1 MKRPFAVVLLDE
13 IEKAH
18 PKVLT
23 TLLQLLDEGVLRDQ
37 KNREVSFRDTIVL
50 ATSNAGADRIRE
62 LIDDGHDIA
71 KLKDELTNELIANG
85 EFKPEFLN
93 RFDEICV
100 FKPLSKE
107 DLGKIFDLILKGV
120 NKTLEPQKIT
130 VEVDDDAKDFMV
142 EKGYDPKLGARP
154 MRRVVQS
161 YVENILAKAMLA
173 GNLGAG
179 GNLRIDKE
187 MLDGEDEDDD

>member
-1 MKRPFAVVLLDE
+1 
-13 IEKAH
+13 
-18 PKVLT
+18 
-23 TLLQLLDEGVLRDQ
+23 
-37 KNREVSFRDTIVL
+37 
-50 ATSNAGADRIRE
+50 
-62 LIDDGHDIA
+62 
-71 KLKDELTNELIANG
+71 
-85 EFKPEFLN
+85 
-93 RFDEICV
+93 V

-130 VEVDDDAKDFMV
+130 MEVDDDAKDFMV

>member
-23 TLLQLLDEGVLRDQ
+23 TLLQLLDEGVLRDI
-37 KNREVSFRDTIVL
+37 KNREVSFRDTIVV

-62 LIDDGHDIA
+62 LIDAGTDLA
-71 KLKDELTNELIANG
+71 EVKDDLMNELIANG

-100 FKPLSKE
+100 FKPLSKK

-130 VEVDDDAKDFMV
+130 VEVDDDAKEFMV
-142 EKGYDPKLGARP
+142 DKGYDPKLGARP

-161 YVENILAKAMLA
+161 YVENTLAKAMLA
-173 GNLGAG
+173 GQLGAG

-187 MLDGEDEDDD
+187 MLGIDDDDD